1 LSEQPTTVLDSIPA
15 FITRA
20 MADWHIPGLAI
31 AVVQANELTML
42 HGFGWRDREAGLPVT
57 TDTLFPICSLTKS
70 FTASSLATLAD
81 AGRLD
86 WDRPVRDYVPEL
98 RLHDRDAT
106 ERVTVRDLLLHRTG
120 LPRHDWVHMAGTLDR
135 MGQVRVLRHLEPSAG
150 LRERWQYQN
159 LMYNLAGVVT
169 ERTSTSA
176 QWF

>member
-1 LSEQPTTVLDSIPA
+1 MSEQPTTVLDRIPA

-31 AVVQANELTML
+31 AVVQANELIML

-70 FTASSLATLAD
+70 FTASSLAILAD

-120 LPRHDWVHMAGTLDR
+120 LPRHDWVHMAGTLAR
-135 MGQVRVLRHLEPSAG
+135 RAVHHCAPLQL
-150 LRERWQYQN
+150 N
-159 LMYNLAGVVT
+159 LFAHSSS
-169 ERTSTSA
+169 RTPP
-176 QWF
+176 